1 LDIEEPVACRY
12 SSAFDFHAALPGML
26 GATLIQDEVVQMREP
41 REKRLLVAA
50 WVVISMLYACEWQ
63 MPDVSGQK

>member
-1 LDIEEPVACRY
+1 
-12 SSAFDFHAALPGML
+12 ML